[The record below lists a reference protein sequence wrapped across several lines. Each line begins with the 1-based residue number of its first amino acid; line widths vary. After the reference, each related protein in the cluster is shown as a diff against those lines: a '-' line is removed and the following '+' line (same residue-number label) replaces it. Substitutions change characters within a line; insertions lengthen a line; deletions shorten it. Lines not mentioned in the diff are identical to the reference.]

1 MADAIF
7 IPDIV
12 IEDEGGI
19 GGKHPNRFVLPLL
32 TAPTHPDKP
41 KAFNTLRHSL
51 TTVACKDV
59 PDAHFEFDSSF
70 VLPEA
75 AKAFVTLGKIVFSH
89 DGCPLAIWGHAD
101 PEGNTVYNK
110 WLSERRAEAVYA
122 LLIRDTAI
130 WERLYSHTDGAP
142 GDVWGDKAVRKAL
155 SALGFDYD
163 EAAKETLKDAIKR
176 FQTKNGDA
184 KPSGTND
191 AKLRKDVFFQYM
203 QLICRNKDGL
213 PYALSKR
220 DFLGQGEGKHGAF
233 QGCSEFNPQ
242 MILAKAEADHYK
254 KLPQKEGKEQRHAAN
269 RDNRRVMIFLFAKG
283 TKLDPDPKKWPCP
296 RAKDGIQR
304 CVDHLWS
311 DVDHKIESPNPND
324 RINKQYPYRRRRFG
338 KQVRDEIERLSHPE
352 MTFGCRFYHAL
363 ALRSPCERDLQ
374 MYALR
379 VLTDGPTEPGTPRDR
394 RLIPI
399 PNARFAAKL
408 GTAAQS
414 AVVRGIT
421 TQTGMISIPYLG
433 PQVHMELRLDVAG
446 LVSGA
451 SGVPLSPD
459 VLDVDVAVLPTPPDG
474 QSGSADSD
482 QYAGEEAF
490 RRLTLGPDTLRRILK
505 GKDKPLQPDQ
515 PPPPPAPP
523 EPRPAGMPEGQ
534 SSLEPDADEEPVTEK
549 ERDLG
554 VRQRLYNLGYGSA
567 PVEKWTPDELK
578 ENVRQFQRD
587 HAPPLEVTGT
597 INEGTLYVLCLE
609 YGS

>member
-1 MADAIF
+1 
-7 IPDIV
+7 
-12 IEDEGGI
+12 
-19 GGKHPNRFVLPLL
+19 
-32 TAPTHPDKP
+32 
-41 KAFNTLRHSL
+41 
-51 TTVACKDV
+51 
-59 PDAHFEFDSSF
+59 
-70 VLPEA
+70 
-75 AKAFVTLGKIVFSH
+75 
-89 DGCPLAIWGHAD
+89 
-101 PEGNTVYNK
+101 
-110 WLSERRAEAVYA
+110 
-122 LLIRDTAI
+122 
-130 WERLYSHTDGAP
+130 
-142 GDVWGDKAVRKAL
+142 
-155 SALGFDYD
+155 
-163 EAAKETLKDAIKR
+163 
-176 FQTKNGDA
+176 
-184 KPSGTND
+184 
-191 AKLRKDVFFQYM
+191 
-203 QLICRNKDGL
+203 
-213 PYALSKR
+213 
-220 DFLGQGEGKHGAF
+220 
-233 QGCSEFNPQ
+233 
-242 MILAKAEADHYK
+242 
-254 KLPQKEGKEQRHAAN
+254 LPQKEGKEQRHAAN

-459 VLDVDVAVLPTPPDG
+459 VLDVDVAVLPTPPEG

-490 RRLTLGPDTLRRILK
+490 RRLTLGPDNLRRILK

-515 PPPPPAPP
+515 PPPPPPPP